1 MKKETKSVPV
11 RRGFALLITLSVLVI
26 VVTLTGV
33 LTGYLD
39 MARKDASKSKALVQA
54 NLYYADIKSFL
65 GKVKNKKELFTV
77 LYAAPVP
84 LVSEDGSFSLILAC
98 RPRNSGIPFHWLKTT
113 ENKKMQ
119 HRHEIAQNLFDAI
132 VQRYELTDPVR
143 LEEMIGEG
151 LQGKGDLWVLQGH
164 LSQNNGMISYRIFE
178 QILLQYEVE
187 TGDTNVRKVPWKKLF
202 VFRYRPS
209 DIKADVVAGDY
220 LSPTLLSLLFGVEES
235 ALKESWSEGEGAL
248 KQLAETYSF
257 SYDSKL
263 FSDKVGRASQCD
275 VQFEYEKERFMF
287 LFNDTEGEVSSFEFY
302 GKQ

>member
-1 MKKETKSVPV
+1 MKNVPA
-11 RRGFALLITLSVLVI
+11 RKGFALLITLSVLVI
-26 VVTLTGV
+26 VITLTGV
-33 LTGYLD
+33 MTGYLD
-39 MARKDASKSKALVQA
+39 MARNNASKSKALVQA

-65 GKVKNKKELFTV
+65 GKVKNKKELFTI

-98 RPRNSGIPFHWLKTT
+98 RPRNSSIPFYWLKTT

-119 HRHEIAQNLFDAI
+119 YRHKVAQNLFDAI
-132 VQRYELTDPVR
+132 VQRYELTDPAR
-143 LEEMIGEG
+143 LEEMIKEG
-151 LQGKGDLWVLQGH
+151 LYGGGELWVMQGH
-164 LSQNNGMISYRIFE
+164 LSQNNGMISYHIFE

-202 VFRYRPS
+202 VFGYHPA
-209 DIKADVVAGDY
+209 DIKSDVVAGDY

-235 ALKESWSEGEGAL
+235 VLKESWSEGEGAL
-248 KQLAETYSF
+248 KQLAETYGF
-257 SYDSKL
+257 SYDTKL
-263 FSDKVGRASQCD
+263 FSDKIGRISQCD